1 MSRTRPGSWACV
13 CAYPKEKRWF
23 LFVQRNEALLDK
35 ATEWTTECSM
45 VHSYILTRS
54 VIKGTKDVEQLENS
68 GPLRAS
74 TCKLFRSFC
83 KTRQITMAQWQL
95 LLFNETEISGP
106 VFCNLTKD
114 LVPK

>member
-1 MSRTRPGSWACV
+1 
-13 CAYPKEKRWF
+13 
-23 LFVQRNEALLDK
+23 
-35 ATEWTTECSM
+35 M
-45 VHSYILTRS
+45 VHSYILTHS

-114 LVPK
+114 LVSKETLVSGRDGGGRGWGREGVGK